1 MSIKPQ
7 RTKPEENVMSRS
19 RSWIIALAAAVLGAG
34 SAQAQ
39 IKIGITM
46 SASGPGA
53 ALGQPQSK
61 TVAALPKTIAG
72 QAVTYFALDDESDP
86 TKGAQN
92 ARKLITEEKVDV
104 LIGSSLTPVSLPLID
119 IAAEAKTPLMT
130 MAAAA
135 VLVLPMDT
143 KRKWVFKVVPND
155 DIMAN
160 AILKYIAKT
169 GVKTLGYIGVSDA
182 YGEGYY
188 KVLSEV
194 APKLGITLTGHE
206 VYARSDASVTGQVL
220 KILATKPDAVFVAS
234 AGTPAVLPQKALRE
248 RGYKGPVF
256 QTHGVAT
263 EEFIKLGGK
272 DVDGAV
278 FTGEAFTVVNDL
290 SADSPFRKVTANFID
305 AYKAANGGVIPSIF
319 GAHLWDSMTLVE
331 HAIPAALK
339 VAKPGTPEFR
349 AALRDEIEK
358 TKDLAL
364 NNGLSNMTPDNH
376 NGYDER
382 SAFLIK
388 VQDGAFK
395 LVK

>member
-1 MSIKPQ
+1 MLRK
-7 RTKPEENVMSRS
+7 
-19 RSWIIALAAAVLGAG
+19 SWMIALATVLGLG

-39 IKIGITM
+39 IKVGITV

-61 TVAALPKTIAG
+61 TVAALPKEIAG
-72 QAVTYFALDDESDP
+72 QKITYFALDDESDP

-92 ARKLITEEKVDV
+92 GRKLITEEKVDV

-135 VLVLPMDT
+135 VLVAPMDD

-169 GVKTLGYIGVSDA
+169 GAKTLGYIGVSDA

-194 APKLGITLTGHE
+194 APKLGVTLTGHE

-220 KILATKPDAVFVAS
+220 KIIATKPDAVFVAS

-248 RGYKGPVF
+248 RGYKGPIF

-272 DVDGAV
+272 DVDGAI
-278 FTGEAFTVVNDL
+278 FTGEAFTIVNDL
-290 SADSPFRKVTANFID
+290 PADSPFRKPTNAFID
-305 AYKAANGGVIPSIF
+305 AYKAANGNIPSIF
-319 GAHLWDSMTLVE
+319 GAHLWDSMSHVE
-331 HAIPAALK
+331 RAIPAALK
-339 VAKPGTPEFR
+339 VAKPGTAEFR

-358 TKDLAL
+358 TKDFAL

-382 SAFLIK
+382 SAFVIEVK
-388 VQDGAFK
+388 DGAFH

>member
-1 MSIKPQ
+1 MI
-7 RTKPEENVMSRS
+7 V
-19 RSWIIALAAAVLGAG
+19 LATVLGLS

-39 IKIGITM
+39 IKVGITM

-61 TVAALPKTIAG
+61 TVAALPKEIAG
-72 QAVTYFALDDESDP
+72 QKITYFALDDESDP

-92 ARKLITEEKVDV
+92 GRKLITEEKVDV

-135 VLVLPMDT
+135 ILVTPMDD

-169 GVKTLGYIGVSDA
+169 GAKTLGYIGVSDA

-194 APKLGITLTGHE
+194 APKLGVTLTGHE

-220 KILATKPDAVFVAS
+220 KIIATKPDAVFVAS

-248 RGYKGPVF
+248 RGYKGPIF

-272 DVDGAV
+272 DVDGAI

-290 SADSPFRKVTANFID
+290 PADSPFRKPTTAFID
-305 AYKAANGGVIPSIF
+305 AYKAANGNIPSIF
-319 GAHLWDSMTLVE
+319 GAHLWDSMSHVE
-331 HAIPAALK
+331 RAIPAALK
-339 VAKPGTPEFR
+339 VAKPGTAEFR

-358 TKDLAL
+358 TKDFAL

-382 SAFLIK
+382 SAFVIEVK
-388 VQDGAFK
+388 DGAFH

>member
-1 MSIKPQ
+1 MLRNKNWMI
-7 RTKPEENVMSRS
+7 V
-19 RSWIIALAAAVLGAG
+19 LATVLGVGNAH
-34 SAQAQ
+34 AQ
-39 IKIGITM
+39 IKVGITM
-46 SASGPGA
+46 SGSGPGA

-61 TVAALPKTIAG
+61 TVAALPKEIAG
-72 QAVTYFALDDESDP
+72 QKITYFALDDESDP

-92 ARKLITEEKVDV
+92 ARKLIAEEKVDV

-119 IAAEAKTPLMT
+119 IAAEAKTPLLSL
-130 MAAAA
+130 AAAA
-135 VLVLPMDT
+135 VLVAPMDE
-143 KRKWVFKVVPND
+143 KKKWVFKVVPND

-220 KILATKPDAVFVAS
+220 KVLATRPDAVFIAS

-272 DVDGAV
+272 DVEGAI

-290 SADSPFRKVTANFID
+290 PADSPFRKTTAAFVD
-305 AYKAANGGVIPSIF
+305 AYKAANGGVTPSIF

-339 VAKPGTPEFR
+339 VAKPGTEEFR
-349 AALRDEIEK
+349 AALRSEIEK
-358 TKDLAL
+358 GKDIAL
-364 NNGLSNMTPDNH
+364 NNGLSSMTADNH

-382 SAFLIK
+382 SAFVIEVK
-388 VQDGAFK
+388 DGGFH

>member
-1 MSIKPQ
+1 MLRK
-7 RTKPEENVMSRS
+7 
-19 RSWIIALAAAVLGAG
+19 SWMIALATVLGLSG
-34 SAQAQ
+34 AQAQ
-39 IKIGITM
+39 IKVGITM

-61 TVAALPKTIAG
+61 TVAALPKEIGG
-72 QAVTYFALDDESDP
+72 QKITYFALDDESDP

-92 ARKLITEEKVDV
+92 GRKLITEEKVDV

-135 VLVLPMDT
+135 ILVAPMDD

-169 GVKTLGYIGVSDA
+169 GAKTLGYIGVSDA

-194 APKLGITLTGHE
+194 APKLGVTLTGHE

-220 KILATKPDAVFVAS
+220 KIIATKPDAVFVAS

-248 RGYKGPVF
+248 RGYKGPIF

-272 DVDGAV
+272 DVDGAI

-290 SADSPFRKVTANFID
+290 PADSPFRKPTTAFID
-305 AYKAANGGVIPSIF
+305 AYKAANGNIPSIF
-319 GAHLWDSMTLVE
+319 GAHLWDSMSHVE
-331 HAIPAALK
+331 RAIPAALK

-358 TKDLAL
+358 TKDFAL

-382 SAFLIK
+382 SAFVIEVK
-388 VQDGAFK
+388 DGAFH

>member
-1 MSIKPQ
+1 MLRK
-7 RTKPEENVMSRS
+7 
-19 RSWIIALAAAVLGAG
+19 SWMIALATVLGLS

-39 IKIGITM
+39 IKVGITM

-61 TVAALPKTIAG
+61 TVAALPKEIGG
-72 QAVTYFALDDESDP
+72 QKITYFALDDESDP

-92 ARKLITEEKVDV
+92 GRKLITEEKVDV

-135 VLVLPMDT
+135 ILVAPMDD

-169 GVKTLGYIGVSDA
+169 GAKTLGYIGVSDA

-194 APKLGITLTGHE
+194 APKLGVTLTGHE

-220 KILATKPDAVFVAS
+220 KIIATKPDAVFVAS

-248 RGYKGPVF
+248 RGYKGPIF

-272 DVDGAV
+272 DVDGAI

-290 SADSPFRKVTANFID
+290 PADSPFRKPTTAFID
-305 AYKAANGGVIPSIF
+305 AYKAANGNIPSIF
-319 GAHLWDSMTLVE
+319 GAHLWDSMSHVE
-331 HAIPAALK
+331 RAIPAALK

-358 TKDLAL
+358 TKDFAL

-382 SAFLIK
+382 SAFVIEVK
-388 VQDGAFK
+388 DGAFH

>member
-1 MSIKPQ
+1 MLRKSWMI
-7 RTKPEENVMSRS
+7 VM
-19 RSWIIALAAAVLGAG
+19 ATVLGLS

-39 IKIGITM
+39 IKVGITM

-61 TVAALPKTIAG
+61 TVAALPKEIAG
-72 QAVTYFALDDESDP
+72 QKITYFALDDESDP

-104 LIGSSLTPVSLPLID
+104 LIGSSLTPVTLPLID

-135 VLVLPMDT
+135 ILVAPMDD

-160 AILKYIAKT
+160 AILKYIVKT
-169 GVKTLGYIGVSDA
+169 GVKTLGYIGFSDA

-188 KVLSEV
+188 KVLSEA
-194 APKLGITLTGHE
+194 APRLGVTLTGHE

-220 KILATKPDAVFVAS
+220 KIIATKPDAVFIAS

-248 RGYKGPVF
+248 RGYKGPIF

-272 DVDGAV
+272 DVDGAI

-290 SADSPFRKVTANFID
+290 PADSPFRKPTTVFID
-305 AYKAANGGVIPSIF
+305 AYKAANGSIPAIF
-319 GAHLWDSMTLVE
+319 GAHLWDSVSHVE
-331 HAIPAALK
+331 RAIPAALK
-339 VAKPGTPEFR
+339 VAKPGTAEFR

-358 TKDLAL
+358 TKDFAL

-382 SAFLIK
+382 SAFVIEVK
-388 VQDGAFK
+388 DGAFR

>member
-1 MSIKPQ
+1 MMFRKGSMI
-7 RTKPEENVMSRS
+7 V
-19 RSWIIALAAAVLGAG
+19 LATLLGIG

-39 IKIGITM
+39 IKVGITM

-61 TVAALPKTIAG
+61 TVAALPKEIAG
-72 QAVTYFALDDESDP
+72 QKITYFPLDDESDP

-92 ARKLITEEKVDV
+92 ARKLIAEEKVDV

-135 VLVLPMDT
+135 VLVTPMDA
-143 KRKWVFKVVPND
+143 KRKWVYKVVPND

-160 AILKYIAKT
+160 AILKYIVKT
-169 GVKTLGYIGVSDA
+169 GVKKLGYIGVSDA

-188 KVLSEV
+188 KVLSEA

-206 VYARSDASVTGQVL
+206 VYARSDASVTGQAL
-220 KILATKPDAVFVAS
+220 KVIATRPDAVFIAS

-248 RGYKGPVF
+248 RGYKGPIF

-272 DVDGAV
+272 DVDGAI
-278 FTGEAFTVVNDL
+278 FTGEAFTIVNDL
-290 SADSPFRKVTANFID
+290 PADSPFRKATASFIN
-305 AYKAANGGVIPSIF
+305 AYKAANGTVPSIF

-331 HAIPAALK
+331 NAIPAALK
-339 VAKPGTPEFR
+339 VAKPGTEAFR

-358 TKDLAL
+358 TRDLAL

-382 SAFLIK
+382 SAFLIE
-388 VQDGAFK
+388 
-395 LVK
+395 VKNGGFHLIK

>member
-1 MSIKPQ
+1 MLRK
-7 RTKPEENVMSRS
+7 
-19 RSWIIALAAAVLGAG
+19 SWMIALATVLGVG

-39 IKIGITM
+39 IKVGITM

-61 TVAALPKTIAG
+61 TVAALPKEIAG
-72 QAVTYFALDDESDP
+72 QKITYFALDDESDP

-92 ARKLITEEKVDV
+92 GRKLITEEKVDV

-135 VLVLPMDT
+135 VLVAPMDD

-169 GVKTLGYIGVSDA
+169 GARTLGYIGVSDA

-194 APKLGITLTGHE
+194 APKLGVTLTGHE

-220 KILATKPDAVFVAS
+220 KIIATKPDAVFVAS

-248 RGYKGPVF
+248 RGYKGPIF

-272 DVDGAV
+272 DVDGAI

-290 SADSPFRKVTANFID
+290 PADSPFRKPTTAFID
-305 AYKAANGGVIPSIF
+305 AYKAANGNIPSIF
-319 GAHLWDSMTLVE
+319 GAHLWDSMSHVE
-331 HAIPAALK
+331 RAIPAALK

-358 TKDLAL
+358 TKDFAL

-382 SAFLIK
+382 SAFVIEVK
-388 VQDGAFK
+388 DGAFH

>member
-1 MSIKPQ
+1 ML
-7 RTKPEENVMSRS
+7 RS
-19 RSWIIALAAAVLGAG
+19 KSWMVVLAAAMLGVG

-39 IKIGITM
+39 IKVGITM

-61 TVAALPKTIAG
+61 TVAALPKEIAG
-72 QAVTYFALDDESDP
+72 QKITYFALDDESDP

-92 ARKLITEEKVDV
+92 ARKLIAEEKVDV

-130 MAAAA
+130 LAAAA
-135 VLVLPMDT
+135 VLVAPMDD

-160 AILKYIAKT
+160 AILKYIAKS

-220 KILATKPDAVFVAS
+220 KVLATKPDAVFVAS

-248 RGYKGPVF
+248 RGYKGPIF

-272 DVDGAV
+272 DVDGAI

-290 SADSPFRKVTANFID
+290 PADSPFRKTTANFID
-305 AYKAANGGVIPSIF
+305 AYKAANNGTTPSIF
-319 GAHLWDSMTLVE
+319 GAHLYDSMTLVE

-339 VAKPGTPEFR
+339 VAKPGTEEFR
-349 AALRDEIEK
+349 AALRSEIEK
-358 TKDLAL
+358 TRDLAL

-382 SAFLIK
+382 SAFVIEVK
-388 VQDGAFK
+388 SGAFH